1 MNDRCVNT
9 SEQAL
14 HELASRLR
22 RASGGRVEHA
32 SQVQVYSALEQAE
45 PGYGWHGLRRGADPT
60 HPFFLFQYTLAG
72 WGCYTDSSGTTHMQP
87 GMAFSAIIPS
97 EHHYCLPQPS
107 SGWHYF
113 WLILFHPYI
122 VQRLAAQLK
131 EVGPVLTIEP
141 THPLIRCASA
151 LHENQQHMPLDPI
164 TREQMLFT
172 FLWEYERLVAH
183 RRPQAERTRL
193 LTDVRHYVLDA
204 LTRPVDVAELARWR
218 GMSRSNFSHFFR
230 ATTGFAPAAF
240 VQQVRLEA
248 ALRLL
253 LQSQQSIGQI
263 AQTTGFASAN
273 HFCKVFR
280 QRYHLSPGA
289 FRRQVS

>member
-1 MNDRCVNT
+1 MNT

-14 HELASRLR
+14 HDLASRLR
-22 RASGGRVEHA
+22 RATVDRVEHS

-45 PGYGWHGLRRGADPT
+45 SGYAWNGLRRGADPA

-72 WGCYTDSSGTTHMQP
+72 WGCYADSSGTTHMQP

-97 EHHYCLPQPS
+97 EHHYCLPQAS

-113 WLILFHPYI
+113 WLILFHPYL
-122 VQRLAAQLK
+122 VQRLAAQIK

-141 THPLIRCASA
+141 GHPLIRCACA
-151 LHENQQHMPLDPI
+151 LHEHQQHMALDPI
-164 TREQMLFT
+164 THEQMLFA
-172 FLWEYERLVAH
+172 FLWEYERLVANS
-183 RRPQAERTRL
+183 RPQAERTRL

-230 ATTGFAPAAF
+230 ATTGLAPAAF
-240 VQQVRLEA
+240 VQQVRLDA
-248 ALRLL
+248 ALHLL
-253 LQSQQSIGQI
+253 FQSQQSIGQI
-263 AQTTGFASAN
+263 AQATGFASAN

-280 QRYHLSPGA
+280 QHYHLSPGA
-289 FRRQVS
+289 FRRQVG